1 MWSRTGAAPCTLFY
15 SNELLKRSYRPGKQ
29 PLWAVARVSC
39 RPFSYSP
46 RIINQQKKKNS
57 IIKTAGDAACMHVLY
72 ILHGCGPGEPMQ
84 CKFWRIHCK
93 LLLLRLW
100 GSKADDACNG
110 SDGLFGWSI
119 VCTALHPLS
128 MHLGLAGVVHVRSVR
143 VPCMMQ

>member
-1 MWSRTGAAPCTLFY
+1 MH
-15 SNELLKRSYRPGKQ
+15 
-29 PLWAVARVSC
+29 
-39 RPFSYSP
+39 
-46 RIINQQKKKNS
+46 
-57 IIKTAGDAACMHVLY
+57 ACMYYIYYMDVVLVN
-72 ILHGCGPGEPMQ
+72 Q

-93 LLLLRLW
+93 LLLRLW

-119 VCTALHPLS
+119 VWTALHPLS